1 MTCAYT
7 CTASPPT
14 RDATSLRIVEK
25 EEILSG
31 GSAFSGRAQAKKQNA
46 ITRDSDAIRG
56 EEWQRTALIAIQMQE
71 IRMVLA
77 GARTFHFPKRPHDDS
92 SFSMRVLLVF
102 LLAACAPVS
111 LFAAP
116 PEVPAEPIG
125 KKGELLFSDNFEGT
139 VAAVWH
145 KVVPTFVVENG
156 ALKATQTRDM
166 DVPAA
171 DGKPAVKAHAAVHGL
186 EVPTKDSIVE
196 VKIRFEG
203 ASMLDVEFDDRK
215 YTGAHYGHI
224 CRAQVRLNTVQ
235 MIDERDGN
243 MRNDIREMRQDPAR
257 KAEGDK
263 LLAGRSA
270 SFPVALEKSR
280 WYTLQ
285 VEIVG
290 DEMRVS
296 IDDKAVGYLKSS
308 GIGHATKSKIEL
320 GCAGKDGFF
329 DDIKVWNALPAGG
342 K

>member
-1 MTCAYT
+1 MRIL
-7 CTASPPT
+7 P
-14 RDATSLRIVEK
+14 SLL
-25 EEILSG
+25 LS
-31 GSAFSGRAQAKKQNA
+31 
-46 ITRDSDAIRG
+46 
-56 EEWQRTALIAIQMQE
+56 
-71 IRMVLA
+71 
-77 GARTFHFPKRPHDDS
+77 
-92 SFSMRVLLVF
+92 
-102 LLAACAPVS
+102 ACASVS

-116 PEVPAEPIG
+116 PVVPAEPIG
-125 KKGELLFSDNFEGT
+125 KKGELLFADDFEGSA
-139 VAAVWH
+139 AAVWH

-156 ALKATQTRDM
+156 ALKGTQTRDK
-166 DVPAA
+166 DAPAA
-171 DGKPAVKAHAAVHGL
+171 DGKPALKAHTAVHGL

-224 CRAQVRLNTVQ
+224 CRAQVRLNAVQ
-235 MIDERDGN
+235 IIDERDGS

-280 WYTLQ
+280 WYALQ
-285 VEIVG
+285 VETVG

-296 IDDKAVGYLKSS
+296 IDGKAVGYLKSS

-329 DDIKVWNALPAGG
+329 DEIKVWNALPAGG